1 MIPMSEPGLKG
12 SGRRLAIDPWC
23 VVRML
28 PNSQRFVAA
37 RFHRRSDADGY
48 LQVLRRLLPMA
59 QYEIVFEAIA
69 PEEVELELSRLEQ
82 IV

>member
-1 MIPMSEPGLKG
+1 MISRSEPELKG
-12 SGRRLAIDPWC
+12 SGRRFAIDPWC
-23 VVRML
+23 VVRFL

-48 LQVLRRLLPMA
+48 LQVLQRLLPTA

-69 PEEVELELSRLEQ
+69 PEEIEDMSRLEQ
-82 IV
+82 MV

>member
-1 MIPMSEPGLKG
+1 MISRSEPELK
-12 SGRRLAIDPWC
+12 SAGRRLAIDPWC
-23 VVRML
+23 VVRFL

-48 LQVLRRLLPMA
+48 LQVLRRLLPTA

-69 PEEVELELSRLEQ
+69 PEEMEDMSRLEQ
-82 IV
+82 RV